1 MKMAKTYVLELVDKK
16 SGKAIRAQYCYSA
29 ATDSLI
35 ATTKVAL
42 PDGTVAEG
50 PHIRICLTP
59 IRQAVFSKLNNTVG
73 LSWGSIKRS
82 AKKVANK
89 VGKKK
94 FLLQV
99 KAIVEDPRFAK
110 GIAAASAVY
119 PPLGVTY
126 AGVRVA
132 AKLVDKAV
140 ARDPQAIQKLA
151 ELKEMALDGDLSAAK
166 AMRAVTALYEMKKA
180 SGVQISGWAD
190 DLYQKAIRSGFVSVD
205 APPERSNFLNKI
217 RGFYKKGI
225 IETTATTVS
234 KD

>member
-1 MKMAKTYVLELVDKK
+1 MANKTYILQFLNKK
-16 SGKAIRAQYCYSA
+16 TGQAVEAKYCYSA
-29 ATDSLI
+29 ASDSII
-35 ATTKVAL
+35 ATTKFMHT
-42 PDGTVAEG
+42 DGMVEEG
-50 PHIRICLTP
+50 PHIKICLTP

-82 AKKVANK
+82 AKRVASK

-110 GIAAASAVY
+110 AMTAAGSVY
-119 PPLGVTY
+119 PPLGITY

-132 AKLVDKAV
+132 ASLVDKA
-140 ARDPQAIQKLA
+140 AAKDPEALQKLA
-151 ELKEMALDGDLSAAK
+151 ELKAMALDGDMSAAK
-166 AMRAVTALYEMKKA
+166 AMRAVTMLYEMKKS

-190 DLYQKAIRSGFVSVD
+190 DLYQGAIRSGFVTVD
-205 APPERSNFLNKI
+205 APPERSNFLNKV
-217 RGFYKKGI
+217 RGFYRKGI
-225 IETTATTVS
+225 IEASATTVT